1 MQNKP
6 LEEQSSLLSL
16 PFELRRKTYIY
27 CLSDLTLHLA
37 RHLRPLKTLS
47 ITLTCR
53 QIHTEAL
60 DILYAHIPLRIS
72 VTAPDT
78 SRATTTIRPVSS
90 PQGLLERFDNVHLVA
105 TQTHTPLSAY
115 NFDHTIGK
123 LVAPV
128 QVQGEFVRRERKIC
142 VLSFH
147 LGSHTHGRGKQK
159 AIDRI
164 KYFRSGFER
173 VVVEFEGDVRKA
185 DERLV
190 QGGAGGQRAIV
201 IEDAA
206 LRLYQGRFESRGLAV
221 VDEMAGGLEGVFGP
235 AVLHDIP
242 GCEALYSR
250 RITFRP

>member
-1 MQNKP
+1 MPNKP
-6 LEEQSSLLSL
+6 PEEQSSLLSL
-16 PFELRRKTYIY
+16 PFELRRKIYIY
-27 CLSDLTLHLA
+27 CLSEITLHLA
-37 RHLRPLKTLS
+37 RHLRPPNTLG

-78 SRATTTIRPVSS
+78 NRATTTIRPVSP
-90 PQGLLERFDNVHLVA
+90 PQSLLERFDNVHLVA

-115 NFDHTIGK
+115 NFDYIIGK

-128 QVQGEFVRRERKIC
+128 RVHGESVRRKRTKC

-147 LGSHTHGRGKQK
+147 LGAHTHGRGKQK

-164 KYFRSGFER
+164 KYFRGDFER
-173 VVVEFEGDVRKA
+173 VVVEFEGDARKT

-190 QGGAGGQRAIV
+190 QGGARGQRAIV
-201 IEDAA
+201 IRDAA
-206 LRLYQGRFESRGLAV
+206 LRLYQGRLESRGLAV
-221 VDEMAGGLEGVFGP
+221 VDEMAGELEGVFGP

-242 GCEALYSR
+242 GSGALYSR